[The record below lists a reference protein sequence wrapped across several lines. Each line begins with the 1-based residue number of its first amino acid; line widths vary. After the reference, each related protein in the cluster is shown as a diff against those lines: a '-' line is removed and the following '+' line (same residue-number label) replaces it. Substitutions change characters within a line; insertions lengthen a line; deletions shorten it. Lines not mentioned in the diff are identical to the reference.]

1 MAIAVTVQSLGSAVM
16 MAADIDSCLSLL
28 CAVYNNTMA
37 SLKVSAG
44 KRY

>member
-1 MAIAVTVQSLGSAVM
+1 MTVQSLGPAVM

-28 CAVYNNTMA
+28 CAVYNNTLA
-37 SLKVSAG
+37 GLRVSAG